1 MAAVSYYTLS
11 TEFTHRMS
19 RLIPAAILAVI
30 LLYAGLLRIDALFRS
45 YGPYQ
50 HPRWLAA
57 MQPAVR
63 TAAPLLT
70 PNWPWRH
77 IPQPYVGGDPINY
90 LRFGRQMRNFYAAHV
105 REPGF
110 PAATRLGLML
120 AGDEDVGISVASI
133 SFSLLLLVATYLLG
147 RQLGSP
153 AVGLAAAAALA
164 IDRSAVY
171 WAIGGWRDE
180 MFTFFAIMS
189 AWAFLRLDRQ
199 PTYERAAIAGI
210 VGGGALLTRITS
222 ITLLAPAVVFLLV
235 SRRSGQRPL
244 REVALATGIMLALV
258 APFLI
263 NCAIA
268 TGDPLLSINHH
279 TDFFLKREGIADP
292 PPKSAVAYVS
302 EKFVRPLA
310 AADTIVNGIF
320 AYPFNNKWV
329 GLDLWLSGLGQ
340 VLSWLAIG
348 GMTGWIWRRDGRLL
362 LCLLLGGLIPF
373 SATWTVR
380 GGSEWRFTLFAYSFY
395 LVAAFW
401 CVEQIIFLA
410 RHRFR
415 ALASRKAILPAAAVI
430 LLTIA
435 AVCWTFLMP
444 YAVARESLV
453 RGDAAMI
460 RANVRDRF
468 LFADGWSN
476 LVVTGNVT
484 ARFST
489 KPAATIRLPLPE
501 SRPYKLLLR
510 IDPLHYPEAPLQ
522 RVHVSLNGRSI
533 AALDLSS
540 NPERVGEYPLVLP
553 RDAVRRGSNELIL
566 RSERMVPIGKAGTEF
581 PEIPRDREV
590 GLRLWYMLVVPS

>member
-1 MAAVSYYTLS
+1 MP
-11 TEFTHRMS
+11 RMS
-19 RLIPAAILAVI
+19 RIVTAAILGCVVA
-30 LLYAGLLRIDALFRS
+30 YGGLLRMDALFKA
-45 YGPYQ
+45 YGPYERPQ
-50 HPRWLAA
+50 WLAS
-57 MQPAVR
+57 MQPGVR
-63 TAAPLLT
+63 AASSLLT
-70 PNWPWRH
+70 PNWPWRKVAR
-77 IPQPYVGGDPINY
+77 PYVGGDPINY
-90 LRFGRQMRNFYAAHV
+90 LRFGREMRNFYAAHV

-120 AGDEDVGISVASI
+120 TNNEDVGISMASI
-133 SFSLLLLVATYLLG
+133 TFALLSVIATFMLG
-147 RQLGSP
+147 HQLGFP
-153 AVGLAAAAALA
+153 VVGLAAAAALA
-164 IDRSAVY
+164 IDRTAVY
-171 WAIGGWRDE
+171 WSIEGWRDE
-180 MFTFFAIMS
+180 MFAFFVILG
-189 AWAFLRLDRQ
+189 AWAFLRLARQ
-199 PTYERAAIAGI
+199 PTYAGAAIAGI
-210 VGGGALLTRITS
+210 VGGGALLTRITA
-222 ITLLAPAVVFLLV
+222 ITFLAPAIIFLLV
-235 SRRSGQRPL
+235 GGRSGRRPL
-244 REVALATGIMLALV
+244 REVALAAGIMLALV

-268 TGDPLLSINHH
+268 TGDPLLAINHH
-279 TDFFLKREGIADP
+279 TNFFLKREGVADP

-340 VLSWLAIG
+340 VMSWLAIG
-348 GMTGWIWRRDGRLL
+348 GMIGWIWSRDGRLL
-362 LCLLLGGLIPF
+362 LCLFLGSLIPF

-401 CVEQIIFLA
+401 CVQQIISLA
-410 RHRFR
+410 RQRFR
-415 ALASRKAILPAAAVI
+415 GLTWRNAIAPAVVVVMLI
-430 LLTIA
+430 IA
-435 AVCWTFLMP
+435 AISWTFLMP
-444 YAVARESLV
+444 YAIARESLA
-453 RGDAAMI
+453 RGDAAVI
-460 RANVRDRF
+460 RADVRDRF

-533 AALDLSS
+533 AALDLLSK
-540 NPERVGEYPLVLP
+540 PERVGEYPLVLP
-553 RDAVRRGSNELIL
+553 LAAVRRGSNELIL
-566 RSERMVPIGKAGTEF
+566 RSERMVPIGKAGTEY

-590 GLRLWYMLVVPS
+590 GLRLWYMLVEPS